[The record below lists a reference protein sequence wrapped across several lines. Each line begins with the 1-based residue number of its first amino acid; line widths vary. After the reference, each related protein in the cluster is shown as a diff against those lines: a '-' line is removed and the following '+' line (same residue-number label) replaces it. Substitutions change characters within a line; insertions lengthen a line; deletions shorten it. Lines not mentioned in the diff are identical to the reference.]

1 MYIFLVLIFLV
12 AVLVTLILRNK
23 KATIEEKDAK
33 KINICKHIIVLNICI
48 VCFITLVLPGIGGH
62 ITNPL
67 IIFMVSLIISVIA
80 IVLLFNK
87 KIANNTIGTISV
99 LVIYFLIM
107 FVIPVYKFENHE
119 HVFNNNHETIREYTD
134 YYNCYLMKIY
144 KEYKWVNEKW

>member
-1 MYIFLVLIFLV
+1 MYIFLILI
-12 AVLVTLILRNK
+12 VLVTILITLYLRNK
-23 KATIEEKDAK
+23 KVTVEENDLKRTK
-33 KINICKHIIVLNICI
+33 KRNIWKYIIVLNICI

-67 IIFMVSLIISVIA
+67 IIFMVLLIISVIA

-87 KIANNTIGTISV
+87 KIANNIISTISV
-99 LVIYFLIM
+99 LFVYFLIM

-119 HVFNNNHETIREYTD
+119 HVFNNNHETIREYID

-144 KEYKWVNEKW
+144 KEYK